1 MVAEV
6 VLGGSTVVGTA
17 VALVV
22 VFPNGVVVGK
32 IEVEVEGMGMGIL
45 VVVFPNGTEVDGVVV
60 EGTVALEVLYPNGG
74 AVVAVV
80 AVVGVIMTSVVVF
93 PGRTIVDEVEGIITL
108 VVAFPTGT
116 SQLLVILELELA
128 VVVELVHGT
137 FVLLVTFDGADV

>member
-32 IEVEVEGMGMGIL
+32 IEVEVEGMGIL

-74 AVVAVV
+74 AVVAE
-80 AVVGVIMTSVVVF
+80 VGLIMPSVVVF

-137 FVLLVTFDGADV
+137 FVLVTFDGADV